1 LTEYV
6 VQTEKNTRDEEV
18 RVTSETG
25 GEKGQKLAQL
35 GGVDPLA
42 LIELARVAGHGAE
55 KYDRYNYLRG
65 YDWSLSFDAMMRHAM
80 AFWSGEDIDPES
92 GEIHMAH
99 AAWHGLALVS
109 FLLRD
114 IGIDN
119 RPPPRS

>member
-1 LTEYV
+1 LTED
-6 VQTEKNTRDEEV
+6 TEEV
-18 RVTSETG
+18 RVVSETG
-25 GEKGQKLAQL
+25 GAKGQKLAQL

-65 YDWSLSFDAMMRHAM
+65 YDWSLSFDAMMRHAL
-80 AFWSGEDIDPES
+80 AFWGGEDIDPES

-109 FLLRD
+109 FLIRD